1 MKFKRAK
8 IIVNPASNH
17 GETKK
22 VFGKVNDF
30 FKGKLDFDL
39 ELTEKP
45 KQAIEMAKKLFD
57 YDLIIVVGGDG
68 TIFEIVNGLTLSN
81 NRKTALGVVPTGSGN
96 DLARTLGT
104 PKDIIS
110 ACNEILNGQT
120 KIIDLGLVNGVY
132 YANSLGIGFD
142 AQVAH
147 LANEIKD
154 DVKRSGLSL
163 YLTALFKVL
172 SKDYHPFSVSIKID
186 EDDFFT
192 RKIVLITAN
201 NGMSYGGG
209 FKITPKARNDDGLL
223 NICLIDKLSAWKV
236 IPRLPFVIIGKHEW
250 MKCAHTYRAKK
261 IIVRANEESLP
272 AQLDGELMVDNN
284 FLIEIVPKALKVIV
298 SKRDGQ

>member
-22 VFGKVNDF
+22 IFGRVNDF
-30 FKGKLDFDL
+30 FNGKLDFDL
-39 ELTEKP
+39 ELTEEP

-57 YDLIIVVGGDG
+57 YDLVIAVGGDG
-68 TIFEIVNGLTLSN
+68 TIFEIVNGLALSN
-81 NRKTALGVVPTGSGN
+81 NRETALGVVPTGSGN
-96 DLARTLGT
+96 DLARILGT
-104 PKDIIS
+104 PKDITR

-120 KIIDLGLVNGVY
+120 KMIDLGLVNGIY

-147 LANEIKD
+147 MANTIKD
-154 DVKRSGLSL
+154 EVKRSGLPL
-163 YLTALFKVL
+163 YLTALFKTL
-172 SKDYHPFSVSIKID
+172 FKDYHPFKVSIKID
-186 EDDFFT
+186 EEDFFT
-192 RKIVLITAN
+192 KKIVLIVAN
-201 NGMSYGGG
+201 NGISYGGG

-223 NICLIDKLSAWKV
+223 NVCLIDELPAWKV

-250 MKCAHTYRAKK
+250 MKYAHTYRAKK
-261 IIVRANEESLP
+261 IIVRTEEEILP

-298 SKRDGQ
+298 PKGDKQ